1 MRMKKNG
8 YLAFDLGASSGLLT
22 LGTVENGK
30 MHLEEIHR
38 FNSEPVYVGKT
49 LYWDVLRLFYEMKQG
64 LKKISKR
71 DDVVIKAIG
80 IDTWGVDGVWL
91 DEDDNMLSNP
101 VHYRDNR
108 TEKIMDDF
116 YSKITDEKLYNIT
129 GIQKMPFNTIYQWYH
144 DLKENKTI
152 KDKGKAWLFMPD
164 LFGFLFTGKKYN
176 EYTIAST
183 GAVIDAK
190 KREYSLELLKDLE
203 LPTHFLQELIQPGT
217 IVGTL
222 TQEVQDEVGLGAIPV
237 VAVGSHD
244 TASAIAGTPLT
255 SENEVYL
262 VCGTWCLMGME
273 LDAPCIKSESLRFN
287 ITNEG
292 GVENTIRFLKNINGL
307 WFLQELRRGWNA
319 QGKSLGF
326 PDIIREVE
334 KTSHDYALDVAD
346 PRFMAPR
353 NMEREIINYCK
364 EKYDVE
370 LNGIGEIAR
379 AAYNGLALLY
389 KETVASFE
397 TVTGKEINTIRM
409 VGGGIQDQFLCQHVA
424 STVKKQ
430 VLAGPIEASALG
442 NIAMQMK
449 AVGEVES
456 IDKAR
461 EMIADSFGQKEYKPQ

>member
-1 MRMKKNG
+1 MIRKNG

-22 LGTVENGK
+22 LATVENEK
-30 MHLEEIHR
+30 IQLEEIHR
-38 FNSEPVYVGKT
+38 FNNEPVHVGKT
-49 LYWDVLRLFYEMKQG
+49 LHWDTLRLFYEMKQG
-64 LKKISKR
+64 LKKIAKR
-71 DDVVIKAIG
+71 DDVDVKAIG
-80 IDTWGVDGVWL
+80 IDTWGVDGAWL
-91 DEDDNMLSNP
+91 DEDDNLLSNP
-101 VHYRDNR
+101 IHYRDTR

-116 YSKITDEKLYNIT
+116 YGKITDEKLYNIT
-129 GIQKMPFNTIYQWYH
+129 GIQKMPFNTIYQWYY
-144 DLKENKTI
+144 DLNENKTI
-152 KDKGKAWLFMPD
+152 KDKGKSWLFTPD

-183 GAVIDAK
+183 GAVIDAE
-190 KREYSLELLKDLE
+190 KREFSQELLADLG
-203 LPTHFLQELIQPGT
+203 LPNHFLQELVQPGT
-217 IVGTL
+217 VVGTL
-222 TQEVQDEVGLGAIPV
+222 TQEVQDEVGLGAVPV

-273 LDAPCIKSESLRFN
+273 LDAPCINKESLAFN

-292 GVENTIRFLKNINGL
+292 GVENKIRFLKNINGL

-319 QGKSLGF
+319 QGKNLGF
-326 PDIIREVE
+326 PDIIAEVE
-334 KTSHDYALDVAD
+334 KTKHDYALDVAD

-353 NMEREIINYCK
+353 SMEQEIINYCQ
-364 EKYDVE
+364 ETYGVE
-370 LNGIGEIAR
+370 LKGIGEIAR
-379 AAYNGLALLY
+379 AAYNGLASLY
-389 KETVASFE
+389 KETVDSFE

-424 STVKKQ
+424 NTVKKQ

-449 AVGEVES
+449 AVGEVEN
-456 IDKAR
+456 IETAR
-461 EMIADSFGQKEYKPQ
+461 RMIADSFGEKEYKPQ

>member
-222 TQEVQDEVGLGAIPV
+222 TQEVQ
-237 VAVGSHD
+237 
-244 TASAIAGTPLT
+244 
-255 SENEVYL
+255 
-262 VCGTWCLMGME
+262 
-273 LDAPCIKSESLRFN
+273 
-287 ITNEG
+287 
-292 GVENTIRFLKNINGL
+292 
-307 WFLQELRRGWNA
+307 
-319 QGKSLGF
+319 
-326 PDIIREVE
+326 
-334 KTSHDYALDVAD
+334 
-346 PRFMAPR
+346 
-353 NMEREIINYCK
+353 
-364 EKYDVE
+364 
-370 LNGIGEIAR
+370 
-379 AAYNGLALLY
+379 
-389 KETVASFE
+389 
-397 TVTGKEINTIRM
+397 
-409 VGGGIQDQFLCQHVA
+409 
-424 STVKKQ
+424 
-430 VLAGPIEASALG
+430 
-442 NIAMQMK
+442 MK
-449 AVGEVES
+449 
-456 IDKAR
+456 
-461 EMIADSFGQKEYKPQ
+461 